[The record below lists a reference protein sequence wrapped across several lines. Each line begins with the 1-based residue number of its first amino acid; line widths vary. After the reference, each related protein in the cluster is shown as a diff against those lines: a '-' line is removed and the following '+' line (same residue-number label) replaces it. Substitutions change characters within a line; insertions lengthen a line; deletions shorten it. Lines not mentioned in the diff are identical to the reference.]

1 MQFNRATA
9 LAVGVLVAGGALAA
23 CSSSTPAGVST
34 HRKRVVTT
42 TSTTSTTT
50 TSTTAAPTS
59 TTTAT
64 TTSTTTAQLA
74 QCTHGQLEVRADTR
88 SEVAA
93 GNPEMGFTIGN
104 TGSTPCIVEG
114 YPAIGL
120 LAGSHTVTA
129 QVSHQGQGQ
138 IFSNTPSPVTLAPGV
153 ASGAAFVLAY
163 TDIQQNG
170 QTSCPAITTVEV
182 TVPGSGTGFP
192 VQKSFY
198 PCGAP
203 NISVSPIVSD
213 VRYKAEFGG

>member
-9 LAVGVLVAGGALAA
+9 FAVGVLVAGGALAA
-23 CSSSTPAGVST
+23 CSSSTASGVST

-50 TSTTAAPTS
+50 STTAAPTS
-59 TTTAT
+59 TTAAAP
-64 TTSTTTAQLA
+64 TSTTTAQLSR
-74 QCTHGQLEVRADTR
+74 CTRSQLEVRADTR

-104 TGSTPCIVEG
+104 TGATACIVEG
-114 YPAIGL
+114 YPVIGL
-120 LAGSHTVTA
+120 LAGSRTVTA

-138 IFSNTPSPVTLAPGV
+138 IFSNTPSPVTLDPGV

-213 VRYKAEFGG
+213 ARYKAEFGG